1 MEDGIRTP
9 KMDDPVTFGL
19 RKGPTLAGR
28 VPRGFGRDEDGSLL
42 VFGLVLFVLMSMM
55 GGLAVD
61 LIRYEQRRTDLQQ
74 TLDRSVLAAASL
86 SQKLNPIDVVNDYFD
101 KANLSDYIESVSA
114 PSGLNY
120 RIVQA
125 QAASPVAPYFM
136 QMIGING
143 MSAKAVSTAEQR
155 ISNVEV
161 SLVLDVSGSMR
172 GSRINNLRPAAVE
185 FVDSVLATSD
195 PGRVTLSIVPYNAT
209 VNVGRDLMKQFNV
222 TENHTT
228 SFCIELPDSVF
239 SSVALSKTLKM
250 THNAHFDPYY
260 GYNTYGANNMLF
272 HCTPNSANEVVALS
286 DDKTKLHSA
295 INNMEV
301 DGNTSID
308 VGVKWGAL
316 LLDES
321 SQPIVQGL
329 ITAGKVK
336 SIYSGRPLTRATHDV
351 MKVLVV
357 MTDGQ
362 NTTEYK
368 IRDPYNTGMSPI
380 WKRNSNGDLS
390 IYHEGRGE
398 AGKKKK
404 DPRKDFYWLD
414 DRDWN
419 EEPDGGTSG
428 STQLT
433 WQQVWANYT
442 VDYIAYQLY
451 SRPLGGSYSNYYY
464 DFVDYVWSN
473 KNARLQSICS
483 AAKAAGIVVYG
494 IGFEAPSDGR
504 SQLRACANSDAH
516 YFDASGLEISTA
528 FRAIANNISQLRLTQ

>member
-1 MEDGIRTP
+1 
-9 KMDDPVTFGL
+9 
-19 RKGPTLAGR
+19 
-28 VPRGFGRDEDGSLL
+28 
-42 VFGLVLFVLMSMM
+42 
-55 GGLAVD
+55 
-61 LIRYEQRRTDLQQ
+61 
-74 TLDRSVLAAASL
+74 
-86 SQKLNPIDVVNDYFD
+86 
-101 KANLSDYIESVSA
+101 
-114 PSGLNY
+114 
-120 RIVQA
+120 
-125 QAASPVAPYFM
+125 
-136 QMIGING
+136 
-143 MSAKAVSTAEQR
+143 
-155 ISNVEV
+155 
-161 SLVLDVSGSMR
+161 
-172 GSRINNLRPAAVE
+172 
-185 FVDSVLATSD
+185 
-195 PGRVTLSIVPYNAT
+195 
-209 VNVGRDLMKQFNV
+209 V

-239 SSVALSKTLKM
+239 SSVSLSRTLKM

-272 HCTPNSANEVVALS
+272 HCTRDTANEVVALS

-295 INNMEV
+295 INNMVV

-321 SQPIVQGL
+321 SQGIVQGL

-336 SIYSGRPLTRATHDV
+336 SIYDGRPLTRATHDV

-368 IRDPYNTGMSPI
+368 MKDPYNTGLSPI

-390 IYHEGRGE
+390 IYHSRSNTSNEYYR
-398 AGKKKK
+398 
-404 DPRKDFYWLD
+404 LD
-414 DRDWN
+414 DREWRSS
-419 EEPDGGTSG
+419 PDGGFDG

-433 WQQVWANYT
+433 WQQVWAEYT
-442 VDYIAYQLY
+442 VDYVAYQLY
-451 SRPLGGSYSNYYY
+451 SRPLGGSYWNYFYN
-464 DFVDYVWSN
+464 FVDYVWSN
-473 KNARLQSICS
+473 KNARLQTICS

-504 SQLRACANSDAH
+504 NQLRACANSDAH